1 MKTAIIV
8 NLTKEKIVNLTK
20 EKAIT
25 CAARIIEILS
35 SAGAELVMPSECA
48 PWFKGSEVT
57 FAETVEKLFE
67 ICDLAV
73 TVGGDG
79 TIIHAA
85 KFAARAAVPLI
96 GVNVGRLGFAADVEP
111 EEIEDLKKLVSGA
124 YKSEERLL
132 LEIEVQKPSGSSRYL
147 AVNDAVVTHGQ
158 LSKIVDFTLSLN
170 GEAISQYRADGLLF
184 STPTGSTAY
193 SLSAGGPILAP
204 TMECILMTPVC
215 PHSLFSRSVVFDAD
229 ASLCVRVKIPA
240 NCSCMLSI
248 DGEKNIEITEAD
260 RVYIRRSALK
270 LKLLSIENRN
280 FYRKLNEKLKERE
293 L

>member
-1 MKTAIIV
+1 MKTAI
-8 NLTKEKIVNLTK
+8 IVNLTK

-48 PWFKGSEVT
+48 PWFKDSRVA

-67 ICDLAV
+67 MSDLAV

-85 KFAARAAVPLI
+85 KFAARASVPLI

-124 YKSEERLL
+124 YITEERLL

-158 LSKIVDFTLSLN
+158 LSKIVDFNLSLN

-193 SLSAGGPILAP
+193 SLSAGGPILSP

-215 PHSLFSRSVVFDAD
+215 PHSRFSRSVVFDAD

>member
-1 MKTAIIV
+1 MKTAI
-8 NLTKEKIVNLTK
+8 IVNLTK

-124 YKSEERLL
+124 YITEERLL